1 MLRYMFT
8 LMILTGCKKQVQTDE
23 PYINEYRAPTCEENP
38 LFCEDFED
46 DDLPE
51 SGDDT
56 DTGE

>member
-1 MLRYMFT
+1 
-8 LMILTGCKKQVQTDE
+8 MILTGCKKQVQTDE